1 MRLLILILISILFEL
16 RNSILDRDYYD
27 YLCALSNLLKN
38 YQLVLL
44 PRWYVK
50 HLEDYQKN
58 IIQTE
63 TQNQK
68 IDSKR

>member
-1 MRLLILILISILFEL
+1 
-16 RNSILDRDYYD
+16 
-27 YLCALSNLLKN
+27 
-38 YQLVLL
+38 
-44 PRWYVK
+44 VK